1 MESNHEA
8 FKKFRAA
15 FLPFV
20 FDKPEV
26 AKIFEIALLMRGHI
40 LIEDFPGIG
49 KTTIAK
55 AFAKLIGYSFS
66 RIQGTSDSLPQDI
79 LGGEIFDFEQKHF
92 SIKKGP
98 IFDELVL
105 IDEINRMHPKTQ
117 SAFLQCM
124 EEQKVSLAGIEYTLP
139 KHHLII
145 ATQNPIEYAGT
156 FPLPEAQRDRFACFV
171 KIGYP
176 SAETQKNILRQ
187 GGKHRLDEIIEALE
201 SPITKEELAL
211 SQAEVQNIFV
221 KDSIL
226 DGLIRLADWSRK
238 EVGFQYGISPR
249 GLDLFVRAMKAHAF
263 LSDRDFVIPEDGLDL
278 VIPFLHH
285 RIALQ
290 KEIGT
295 TQSIQSL
302 LQEKYAE
309 FLG

>member
-1 MESNHEA
+1 MDSNHHA
-8 FKKFRAA
+8 FENFRAT

-26 AKIFEIALLMRGHI
+26 AKIFEIALLIRGHI

-55 AFAKLIGYSFS
+55 AFSKLIGYSFS

-79 LGGEIFDFEQKHF
+79 LGGEVFDFEQKHF

-98 IFDELVL
+98 IFQELVL

-124 EEQKVSLAGIEYTLP
+124 EEQKVSLAGIEYELP

-171 KIGYP
+171 KI
-176 SAETQKNILRQ
+176 
-187 GGKHRLDEIIEALE
+187 
-201 SPITKEELAL
+201 
-211 SQAEVQNIFV
+211 
-221 KDSIL
+221 
-226 DGLIRLADWSRK
+226 
-238 EVGFQYGISPR
+238 
-249 GLDLFVRAMKAHAF
+249 
-263 LSDRDFVIPEDGLDL
+263 
-278 VIPFLHH
+278 
-285 RIALQ
+285 
-290 KEIGT
+290 
-295 TQSIQSL
+295 
-302 LQEKYAE
+302 
-309 FLG
+309 